1 MLFVPVVPHST
12 RPAPTVL
19 VLALPGPAGDDLFAA
34 LSGRRNLTLLHVATA
49 SSASVALQD
58 VPVSLV
64 VVGPETPPAEVE
76 RVLAH
81 RDEARPGVP
90 VLVLR
95 TRQAETPDAWRTR
108 GVAVLRLPLLPDAL
122 SRSVD
127 LVLGMKGTS

>member
-1 MLFVPVVPHST
+1 MPHAS

-19 VLALPGPAGDDLFAA
+19 VLALPGPAGDDLVAE
-34 LSGRRNLTLLHVATA
+34 LSARRDLTLLHVATA
-49 SSASVALQD
+49 SSASVALRD

-64 VVGPETPPAEVE
+64 VVGPETAPAEVE

-90 VLVLR
+90 VLALR
-95 TRQAETPDAWRTR
+95 ARRAEAPEAWKAR

-127 LVLGMKGTS
+127 LVLGMKGAT